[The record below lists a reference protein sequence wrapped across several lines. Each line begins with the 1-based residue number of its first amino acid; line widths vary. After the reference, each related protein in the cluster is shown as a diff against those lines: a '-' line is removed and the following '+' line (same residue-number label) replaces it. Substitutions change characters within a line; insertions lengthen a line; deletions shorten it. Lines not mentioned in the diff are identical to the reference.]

1 MNTLKIC
8 ISRIVSRFYKC
19 LKACLHK
26 SAHTAAKNRLFAEK
40 VCLCLCTECS
50 LEDTGSCSSDRKT
63 ICESFIKSFSC
74 IILLYSYK
82 ARSSFSNLILASYS
96 MSRSFRSDH
105 CHIYVRRRND
115 LSEMNVKAV
124 CKHQHITF
132 FKIRLNIV
140 FI

>member
-63 ICESFIKSFSC
+63 ICESFIKSNDA
-74 IILLYSYK
+74 IAI
-82 ARSSFSNLILASYS
+82 FSNAFTFALLIVVLLFKPTGMFGEAQ
-96 MSRSFRSDH
+96 
-105 CHIYVRRRND
+105 
-115 LSEMNVKAV
+115 SEKV
-124 CKHQHITF
+124 
-132 FKIRLNIV
+132 
-140 FI
+140 